1 MKGVFVRKIEK
12 KRHAVI
18 SLWDDTKK
26 LADAEKK
33 TPVVVLC
40 QKNRKGFWIVAHE
53 KDLDKVIK
61 AKKQEE

>member
-1 MKGVFVRKIEK
+1 MNKLFTKKIEK

-26 LADAEKK
+26 LADVENK

-40 QKNRKGFWIVAHE
+40 QKNRKGFWIVAQE

-61 AKKQEE
+61 AKKKEK

>member
-1 MKGVFVRKIEK
+1 MNKLFTKKIEK

-26 LADAEKK
+26 LADVENK

-40 QKNRKGFWIVAHE
+40 QKNRKGFWIVAQE

-61 AKKQEE
+61 AKKQEK

>member
-1 MKGVFVRKIEK
+1 MPSIAIPVRPP
-12 KRHAVI
+12 
-18 SLWDDTKK
+18 LN
-26 LADAEKK
+26 K

-61 AKKQEE
+61 AKKQEK